1 MSKSFLIYLG
11 KEELNSFLQVI
22 SLSNGVTLCLSTSVP
37 SHPTLGNV
45 FTDSSPHGIPHCPSY
60 VSVSSVLF
68 SYISKHLHVCE
79 HIRYLRCGWYSQYY
93 HGYHS
98 LYHHHPHLH
107 FYRWEQNMMLG
118 SCSAIAQITKML
130 NGPTQ
135 ISDLQLSVF
144 SKSVSIFILLLQ
156 PTVLHWTAW

>member
-1 MSKSFLIYLG
+1 MCS
-11 KEELNSFLQVI
+11 
-22 SLSNGVTLCLSTSVP
+22 
-37 SHPTLGNV
+37 PTLLPMASPTVLATFLFLV
-45 FTDSSPHGIPHCPSY
+45 FFFHTFPSTCTC
-60 VSVSSVLF
+60 VNTVDTWGVADTLS
-68 SYISKHLHVCE
+68 ITMA
-79 HIRYLRCGWYSQYY
+79 
-93 HGYHS
+93 HS

-156 PTVLHWTAW
+156 PTVLHWTASQIWDLKEAKWIALFFLVWEVLWCLLFYGHSHGPA